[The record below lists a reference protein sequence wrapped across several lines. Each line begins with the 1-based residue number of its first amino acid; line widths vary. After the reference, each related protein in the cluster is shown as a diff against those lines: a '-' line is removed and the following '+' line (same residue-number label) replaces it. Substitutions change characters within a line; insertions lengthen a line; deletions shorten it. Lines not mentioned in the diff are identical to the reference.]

1 MSDPWLKRLRRRA
14 SAPFD
19 RRALAR
25 RIAAY
30 HAAPRDVERAVD
42 AAIDLGG
49 RGAYR
54 VKSVQRR
61 SEILALARAVDAL
74 APRVIVEI
82 GTHRGGTLFLWS
94 QLASERVITCDLEA
108 PGPRGVSYD
117 SFPPPGSGV
126 RVDVLTGDSHDSL
139 FRERVVERLGGRPID
154 FLFIDGDHTEDG
166 VEADYRDYAPLVRP
180 GGLVALHDIAPR
192 QAIATNRV
200 DAFWRRLA
208 PTVDAEAIVE
218 DSDQVGF
225 GIGLVRVAS
234 ESLGPPS
241 RGMQVDR

>member
-1 MSDPWLKRLRRRA
+1 MSATPSRRLRRRLF
-14 SAPFD
+14 APLD
-19 RRALAR
+19 RRALVR

-94 QLASERVITCDLEA
+94 QLATAHVITCDVEA
-108 PGPRGVSYD
+108 PGPRGALYG
-117 SFPPPGSGV
+117 SFPPPGRGV
-126 RVDVLTGDSHDSL
+126 RVDALTGDSHDPA
-139 FRERVVERLGGRPID
+139 FRARVVACLGGRPID
-154 FLFIDGDHTEDG
+154 FLFIDGDHTEAG

-192 QAIATNRV
+192 QAIETNRV

-208 PTVDAEAIVE
+208 PTVDAQAIVE

-234 ESLGPPS
+234 DPLEPPS
-241 RGMQVDR
+241 RGG